1 MAASLAQLQSEHN
14 GSLADPRALGAHAPQ
29 AWLMATGIEC
39 SYPTVQNGRRRDEL
53 EATKHYTRW
62 REDFALCK
70 SIGARYLRYG
80 LPYYRMHVGPGRY
93 DWSFADEV
101 LPALWDSGIVP
112 IIDLCHFGVPDWIGS
127 FQNDDW
133 PALFAAYAAAFAERY
148 PWIKFYTPVNE
159 MLVCARFSGKYGL
172 WNEQQR
178 SDGTFVTALVNECR
192 ATLLAIGE
200 ILKRRKDAVF
210 IQSEIAEAYIERFP
224 KTRAEV
230 QFRNHFRFV
239 TLDFLYGYP
248 PYADV
253 LMFLYDNGFRRED
266 YEWFIA
272 HGREAAQ
279 FCVLGMDYYANNE
292 RTIAE
297 DGTHLDEGLM
307 LGWAPITLD
316 YYDRF
321 RRPLMLTETNT
332 LDDGHGHSVEW
343 LLQTWHQANYLRHHG
358 VPVLGYTWYS
368 LIDQVDWDIQLREIR
383 NVVNANGLFTMDREP
398 RDVANVYRELAT
410 HYGDSPLIETLPAG
424 MRAPLNANE

>member
-1 MAASLAQLQSEHN
+1 MASTLAQLQSEHH
-14 GSLADPRALGAHAPQ
+14 GSLANPHALGRHAPQ
-29 AWLMATGIEC
+29 AWLMTTGIEC

-53 EATKHYTRW
+53 EATKHYMRW

-101 LPALWDSGIVP
+101 LPALWDSGTVP

-127 FQNDDW
+127 FQNEDW

-178 SDGTFVTALVNECR
+178 SDATFVTALVNECR

-224 KTRAEV
+224 NTRAEV
-230 QFRNHFRFV
+230 QVRNHFRFV

-272 HGREAAQ
+272 HGQKRP
-279 FCVLGMDYYANNE
+279 
-292 RTIAE
+292 
-297 DGTHLDEGLM
+297 DG
-307 LGWAPITLD
+307 AP
-316 YYDRF
+316 F
-321 RRPLMLTETNT
+321 A
-332 LDDGHGHSVEW
+332 DD
-343 LLQTWHQANYLRHHG
+343 
-358 VPVLGYTWYS
+358 
-368 LIDQVDWDIQLREIR
+368 
-383 NVVNANGLFTMDREP
+383 LFAR
-398 RDVANVYRELAT
+398 
-410 HYGDSPLIETLPAG
+410 GS
-424 MRAPLNANE
+424 